1 MRHVYVLFQFENVE
15 LFTFLFLFNK
25 WKCDEFER
33 FSFTMA
39 IIFVL
44 HEKLF
49 RRIVRCAKKW
59 KFVMN
64 LAWKPNCKKC
74 SWKKLNKWKDF
85 TFDAER
91 EPFVPIK
98 WHHDIHFFF
107 KKKNSGII
115 VHGLNG
121 KQFFCVI
128 VQTYQVAMFQ
138 HAFFFILIANKKSRS
153 RKTEENSY
161 KEKLYGTNW
170 LCIVGERFNDKLILS
185 LILKIYNLNY
195 IA

>member
-107 KKKNSGII
+107 KKKKQWNNCSWTKRQTIFLCNSSN
-115 VHGLNG
+115 VSSCYVSACL
-121 KQFFCVI
+121 FFHFNSEQKI
-128 VQTYQVAMFQ
+128 TLQKNWRK
-138 HAFFFILIANKKSRS
+138 FIQ
-153 RKTEENSY
+153 RKT
-161 KEKLYGTNW
+161 L
-170 LCIVGERFNDKLILS
+170 RHKLIMHRWWTLQR
-185 LILKIYNLNY
+185 
-195 IA
+195 